1 MTFIKY
7 ACDKKLVKLSQD
19 GRHQILE
26 DSHGALA
33 FKLSAAV
40 FLSVIHKRHLSI
52 GHLHRDSLQL
62 GNGDKIS

>member
-40 FLSVIHKRHLSI
+40 FLSVIP
-52 GHLHRDSLQL
+52 QETP
-62 GNGDKIS
+62 